1 MHIDFSRLWR
11 RGQGIKISISLTKR
25 IQEKAG
31 AQLCQADFAVVL
43 VVVVVGIMNVIV
55 VALFVLVGN
64 IIFSCCQ

>member
-11 RGQGIKISISLTKR
+11 RGQGIKISISLTK

-31 AQLCQADFAVVL
+31 AELCQADFVVVL
-43 VVVVVGIMNVIV
+43 VVVVVGVMNVIV
-55 VALFVLVGN
+55 VALFVVVGN